1 MPIAC
6 AKADAFDT
14 VAPALQQSANG
25 TSRGLT
31 HMHVLQLDFSAR
43 KKNDVK
49 LQEAYAEAVKAVG
62 NAVSSLA

>member
-1 MPIAC
+1 
-6 AKADAFDT
+6 
-14 VAPALQQSANG
+14 
-25 TSRGLT
+25 
-31 HMHVLQLDFSAR
+31 MHVLQLDFSAR